1 MGGSGGG
8 SYKPRT
14 EQQTESSIQSARRN
28 TEYVD
33 YEAAVSE
40 HLQDLLAEY
49 NDRAIDSINNR
60 LEQAKE
66 ALADYMESSIFLRF
80 GGSVSKHTYV
90 DGISDVDCLCF
101 LNPSK
106 FAAAKFAA
114 DSPQQLLK
122 EFETLLRQIMGKSAD
137 VERGAISIKLKY
149 KDGPEL
155 QILPALQ
162 TSTGV
167 RIPAYEED
175 TWSQV
180 VHPQRFAQ
188 ALTDLNQ
195 KLSGKLV
202 PAIKL
207 IKPVM
212 NSLEPKMKGYHI
224 EALAERIFDNYQGEL
239 NSKAMVRHFLDR
251 ASELVKMPIR
261 DITGQSVYVDDYLG
275 QRNSPAREAIGISL
289 QNITQRIDE
298 ADARRSVDDWLS
310 SIDAK

>member
-8 SYKPRT
+8 SNEPRT
-14 EQQTESSIQSARRN
+14 EQQTESSIKSAIRN
-28 TEYVD
+28 TECAD

-40 HLQDLLAEY
+40 RLRDLLAEY
-49 NDRAIDSINNR
+49 NDRDIDTINNR
-60 LEQAKE
+60 LEQVKE
-66 ALADYMESSIFLRF
+66 VLADYMESSVFLRF

-101 LNPSK
+101 LNRS
-106 FAAAKFAA
+106 KFAA

-122 EFETLLRQIMGKSAD
+122 EFETLLRQVMGKSAD

-155 QILPALQ
+155 QVLPALQ
-162 TSTGV
+162 TDTGV

-175 TWSQV
+175 AWSQV

-212 NSLEPKMKGYHI
+212 NNLEPKM
-224 EALAERIFDNYQGEL
+224 
-239 NSKAMVRHFLDR
+239 
-251 ASELVKMPIR
+251 
-261 DITGQSVYVDDYLG
+261 
-275 QRNSPAREAIGISL
+275 
-289 QNITQRIDE
+289 
-298 ADARRSVDDWLS
+298 
-310 SIDAK
+310 